1 MGTGRE
7 ARIDL
12 IALNIAGNPGF
23 PGKDGIVADGDV
35 AGAAGL
41 AGKDDV
47 VTRFGAAGNACLGD
61 EEAVFA
67 DFDVMAEMDEVVDFR
82 PPPDFCRTQRGIIQ
96 ARAGPDFDVVADGDI
111 ADLGDAGMLALFRG
125 KAEAFTADDGMS
137 PDDGPLAEDAVF
149 VNDGA
154 RIDDRAFADLDV
166 IP

>member
-7 ARIDL
+7 ASIDL

-82 PPPDFCRTQRGIIQ
+82 PPPDFLSNPAWHYPSTCRPR
-96 ARAGPDFDVVADGDI
+96 
-111 ADLGDAGMLALFRG
+111 FR
-125 KAEAFTADDGMS
+125 
-137 PDDGPLAEDAVF
+137 
-149 VNDGA
+149 
-154 RIDDRAFADLDV
+154 RRRRW
-166 IP
+166 